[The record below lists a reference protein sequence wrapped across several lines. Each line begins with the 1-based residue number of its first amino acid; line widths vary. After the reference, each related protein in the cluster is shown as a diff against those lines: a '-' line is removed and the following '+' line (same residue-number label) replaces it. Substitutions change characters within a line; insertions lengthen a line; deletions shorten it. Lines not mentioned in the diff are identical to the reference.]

1 MLHLIHLIFKII
13 EGVTKHA
20 QKNQDEP
27 RLPDALYTRRFMSTL
42 QYIDI
47 ATKAMI
53 SEGKKEE
60 DVKTMLI
67 NKGLPEDHLDI
78 ILGKAKLNY
87 KNWLNDTA
95 TRPPLSS
102 FELYEQLTKSTLTPK
117 PTIKVIKH
125 RGEDHALHFC
135 CLIDFKRYYELNG
148 RSLLYATTNRA
159 LSTTPTIQ
167 NEDVAIR
174 QSSLAKAANKSNNN
188 PYLRAV
194 TISGE
199 REAVY
204 PYLKTNSKT
213 RFYTQQIVEWE
224 NGEPIVEAEIEG
236 SLNKDLPLNFFA
248 TDYAV
253 NKQIYQSQSSIEIGL
268 SALVLELFK
277 SDKDTN
283 DINQQPKGIWI
294 NRNYNSKSYFSFEG
308 VILEINS
315 ASIDALTLSCIM
327 KLKLGKSDWP
337 GTDLVVDAYV
347 TNSNIKTDKIQAGML
362 VQGILWFQGEI
373 VVS

>member
-27 RLPDALYTRRFMSTL
+27 RLPDALYTRRSTSTL

-53 SEGKKEE
+53 NEGKKEE
-60 DVKTMLI
+60 EVKTMLI
-67 NKGLPEDHLDI
+67 NIGLPEDHLDI
-78 ILGKAKLNY
+78 ILGKANRNY
-87 KNWLNDTA
+87 KNWLNDMA
-95 TRPPLSS
+95 TKPPLSS
-102 FELYEQLTKSTLTPK
+102 FELYEQLTKSTPAPK

-125 RGEDHALHFC
+125 GGENHALHFC
-135 CLIDFKRYYELNG
+135 TLIGFKRYYELNG

-159 LSTTPTIQ
+159 LSTTPAIH
-167 NEDVAIR
+167 NEEVAIR
-174 QSSLAKAANKSNNN
+174 QSSLAKTVNKSNNN

-194 TISGE
+194 SINAE
-199 REAVY
+199 RVAVY
-204 PYLKTNSKT
+204 PYLNTKSKIH
-213 RFYTQQIVEWE
+213 FYTHQIVEWE

-236 SLNKDLPLNFFA
+236 SINQDLLLNFFA

-253 NKQIYQSQSSIEIGL
+253 NKQIYQSQSSIEVRL

-327 KLKLGKSDWP
+327 KLKLGKGNRP
-337 GTDLVVDAYV
+337 GTDLVIDAYV
-347 TNSNIKTDKIQAGML
+347 TNNNIKADKIQTGML

-373 VVS
+373 AVS